1 MIIIRKRKSQFDRI
15 MDWLLVVSLVVLA
28 LLILS
33 GCGTQV
39 VYVPQF
45 TLAAPPDALLID
57 CEIEPPPAPKHYLS
71 LTYREKEGELT
82 DVLTKNYGYQQ
93 SCNKQHA
100 ITRQWKFDQI
110 EIIERKNKEARDKA
124 GAK

>member
-1 MIIIRKRKSQFDRI
+1 MLIIRNRKSQFDRI
-15 MDWLLVVSLVVLA
+15 MDRLALLAVVALA

-33 GCGTQV
+33 GCATQV

-57 CEIEPPPAPKHYLS
+57 CEIEPPPAQAHYLTLS
-71 LTYREKEGELT
+71 YREKEGELT
-82 DVLTKNYGYQQ
+82 DVLTKNYGFQE

-100 ITRQWKFDQI
+100 QQRQWKTDQV
-110 EIIERKNKEARDKA
+110 ELIERKNKEARDKA